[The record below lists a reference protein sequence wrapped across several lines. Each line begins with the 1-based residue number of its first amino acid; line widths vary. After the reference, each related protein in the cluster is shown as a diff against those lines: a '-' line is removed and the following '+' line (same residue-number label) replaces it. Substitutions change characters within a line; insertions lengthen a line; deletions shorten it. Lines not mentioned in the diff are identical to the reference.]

1 MMVAFMMNVIVS
13 GITMTYDLWL
23 SSKQFVLRKKRV
35 FRDLMQLYLKIPIP
49 NKLSIKHVIK
59 KNSIIRYH
67 NF

>member
-49 NKLSIKHVIK
+49 NKWSIKDVIK
-59 KNSIIRYH
+59 KIPL
-67 NF
+67 

>member
-49 NKLSIKHVIK
+49 NKLSIKDVIK
-59 KNSIIRYH
+59 KIPL
-67 NF
+67 